1 MPVGPATTMLKSFF
15 RRLTARDIITRQ
27 HDEAMV
33 LALEHE
39 AAAEHHAALAQMYRE
54 RIERLRS
61 EHMVGTQQS
70 S

>member
-1 MPVGPATTMLKSFF
+1 MLKSIF
-15 RRLTARDIITRQ
+15 RRVTAVDIITAQ
-27 HDEAMV
+27 HEQAQV

-54 RIERLRS
+54 RIERLRR

>member
-1 MPVGPATTMLKSFF
+1 MLNSIF
-15 RRLTARDIITRQ
+15 RRTTARDIIAQQ
-27 HDEAMV
+27 HDEAEV

-54 RIERLRS
+54 RMERLRR
-61 EHMVGTQQS
+61 EHGVGTQQS

>member
-1 MPVGPATTMLKSFF
+1 MLKALF
-15 RRLTARDIITRQ
+15 RRLKASDIIIQQ
-27 HDEAMV
+27 HDEAMI

-54 RIERLRS
+54 RIERLRR
-61 EHMVGTQQS
+61 EHGVGTQQS

>member
-1 MPVGPATTMLKSFF
+1 MLKSLF
-15 RRLTARDIITRQ
+15 RRLTARDIIAQQ
-27 HDEAMV
+27 HDEAEV

-54 RIERLRS
+54 RIERLRR
-61 EHMVGTQQS
+61 EHGVGTQQS